1 MSINGINAFGNFAS
15 IQRQA
20 EEIKKRVKSQTD
32 ARESE
37 QSKTGLIKN
46 PDTGEKVEMST
57 LTEDQIAEWNR
68 RNELNTISMRDAYV
82 LFSAADPHAEE
93 IEENKKLAARFEKI
107 QNKMLSG
114 QKLKSEEKKFL
125 REHYP
130 DLAAKADQMEVEA
143 ENLKKKLQGRSGDDA
158 RRIYM
163 EAKLNAASEL
173 DPKDG
178 SAIFLMAAI
187 DKAFE
192 EHNSKSRIDIRA

>member
-1 MSINGINAFGNFAS
+1 MSINGINTFGNFAS

-46 PDTGEKVEMST
+46 PDTGEQVEMST

-143 ENLKKKLQGRSGDDA
+143 ENLKKKLQGKSGADA

-163 EAKLNAASEL
+163 EAKLNVASEL
-173 DPKDG
+173 DLKDG